1 MENVIDEQFVLEVEK
16 YQFLYD
22 PQSALYHNRIKRR
35 SAWESI
41 ADACGVKGKCLMHV
55 VVKTGFERRNMFIHF
70 TSLDTKK
77 INQCAWK
84 FSKAFFPDTC
94 LQITLGF
101 SVDACC

>member
-22 PQSALYHNRIKRR
+22 PQAALYHNKIKRR

-55 VVKTGFERRNMFIHF
+55 VVKTGFERRDMFIHF

-77 INQCAWK
+77 KIN
-84 FSKAFFPDTC
+84 
-94 LQITLGF
+94 
-101 SVDACC
+101 

>member
-22 PQSALYHNRIKRR
+22 PQAALYHNKIKRR

-55 VVKTGFERRNMFIHF
+55 VVKTGFERRDIIYI
-70 TSLDTKK
+70 LLALIRKK
-77 INQCAWK
+77 N
-84 FSKAFFPDTC
+84 
-94 LQITLGF
+94 
-101 SVDACC
+101 